1 MNKIVVAAVGIAAA
15 AAIVGG
21 AACYF
26 LCNFKKYENT
36 QTVTVG
42 DGESLKVGIISD
54 SQLPANGSAD
64 SSQIIALKK
73 SLETMKANGFA
84 VIFNWQELTDRDGEL
99 RNAMAEILE

>member
-54 SQLPANGSAD
+54 SQLPANGSA
-64 SSQIIALKK
+64 
-73 SLETMKANGFA
+73 G
-84 VIFNWQELTDRDGEL
+84 IFNRQELTDRDGEL

>member
-1 MNKIVVAAVGIAAA
+1 MNKTVGAAVGIAAA

-54 SQLPANGSAD
+54 SQLPANG
-64 SSQIIALKK
+64 
-73 SLETMKANGFA
+73 FA

>member
-1 MNKIVVAAVGIAAA
+1 MNKIVIAAVGIAAA
-15 AAIVGG
+15 AAIAGG

-26 LCNFKKYENT
+26 LCNLKKYGET

-54 SQLPANGSAD
+54 SQLPANGSA
-64 SSQIIALKK
+64 
-73 SLETMKANGFA
+73 G
-84 VIFNWQELTDRDGEL
+84 IFNWQELTDRDGEL

>member
-1 MNKIVVAAVGIAAA
+1 MNKTVVAAVGIAAA

-54 SQLPANGSAD
+54 SQLPANG
-64 SSQIIALKK
+64 
-73 SLETMKANGFA
+73 FA